1 MKPTTTRVF
10 VSPVRPQQ
18 GQSRIIHGLSG
29 RAAGAHAR
37 YLPAAQSCQPK
48 RVLYSASGG
57 LFASCRFL
65 LLVLAM
71 FVCPTIY
78 AQSKSVEEPVEA
90 AIEIKPRGKLTP
102 EDRKRSQTLAQTCR
116 TGAGQAP
123 VMVMIKPG
131 RFEMGSPSD
140 EEGRSDDEGP
150 RHAVTIP
157 KPFAI
162 SRCEI
167 TVGQF
172 RQFVE
177 DKDYHQGKVYLTT
190 AEQSGKECYF
200 WDAEKKQADR
210 SPERNWKNAGF
221 EQSDDHPVVCVS
233 WDDAQ
238 AYVKWLSQRTGAVY
252 RLPTEAEWEYAARA
266 GTPTARYYQDDRQC
280 DYANGLGQ
288 EGKSIA
294 DSGWVLAECSD
305 GHVYTAPVAS
315 YGENQFGLFDMLG
328 NVWEWTRD
336 CWHDN
341 YGNAPGDGSA
351 WLDRD
356 DGDCNRRVVRGGSW
370 GGSPRGLR
378 SAFRSRDDTDE
389 ALNYLGFRIARDF

>member
-1 MKPTTTRVF
+1 MKRTTTWVF
-10 VSPVRPQQ
+10 VSPVRPQL
-18 GQSRIIHGLSG
+18 GQSRIVHGLSG

-48 RVLYSASGG
+48 RVLYSAGGG
-57 LFASCRFL
+57 LFTGCRFL
-65 LLVLAM
+65 LLLLVMA
-71 FVCPTIY
+71 VCPTVF
-78 AQSKSVEEPVEA
+78 AQNKSAEESA
-90 AIEIKPRGKLTP
+90 TTTIEVKPRGKLTDD
-102 EDRKRSQTLAQTCR
+102 EKKQSRALAQTCR

-123 VMVMIKPG
+123 TMVVIKPG
-131 RFEMGSPSD
+131 RFEMGSPND

-167 TVGQF
+167 TIGQF

-177 DKDYHQGKVYLTT
+177 DTDYHQGKVYLTT
-190 AEQSGKECYF
+190 AERSGKGCYV
-200 WDAEKKQADR
+200 WDKEASWQQQSD
-210 SPERNWKNAGF
+210 RNWKNPGF
-221 EQSDDHPVVCVS
+221 EQVDDHPVVCVS

-238 AYVKWLSQRTGAVY
+238 AYVKWLSHRTGAAY
-252 RLPTEAEWEYAARA
+252 RLPTEAEWEYAARG
-266 GTPTARYYQDDRQC
+266 GTTTARYYQDDLQC

-315 YGENQFGLFDMLG
+315 YAGNQFGLFDMLG
-328 NVWEWTRD
+328 NVWEWTQD
-336 CWHDN
+336 CWHGN
-341 YGNAPGDGSA
+341 YNNAPNNGSA
-351 WLDRD
+351 WLEKDS
-356 DGDCNRRVVRGGSW
+356 GDCGRRVVRGGSW
-370 GGSPRGLR
+370 LIYPQYLR
-378 SAFRSRDDTDE
+378 SAFRNWFNSVDSFF
-389 ALNYLGFRIARDF
+389 NLGFRIARDF